1 MRDLLARRRTTAFVR
16 ARFAILAALVDTAAI
31 VAGSVGVGLVHHRA
45 VAGMGGLAGMLA
57 GLGLPAALLFVTANM
72 LRDEYGISVYLTF
85 AGHARRVF
93 LTWNMAFLTGLVLS
107 FATRRTG
114 EFSRGGMVLFY
125 GVGLFILVWC
135 RAFLVFHLKSS
146 ALVGK
151 VSAMRVVLVGAER
164 ELNDFAARYQPW
176 TLGVDVVASA
186 VLRGPDTLAVD
197 LALAAASARV
207 LRPDDVYVLVPW
219 SDDATIDACVA
230 AFMKVPA
237 SIHLGP
243 QPVLDRFSK
252 ASVSRI
258 GRISSLHLVRP
269 PLTMVEVMMK
279 RAFDVVVGCALL
291 LVLTPLFAAIAL
303 AIKLDSPG
311 PVFFL
316 QRRYG
321 FNQQTFRIVKF
332 RSMSVAEDGRGVVQ
346 AVRDDPRVTRLGRFL
361 RRYSIDELPQLLN
374 VLRGDMSLVG
384 PRPHALVHNQ
394 HFERS
399 IAVYARRHNVKPGI
413 TGWAQINGLRGE
425 IASDEMM
432 TQRVDHDL
440 YYIDNW
446 TFGLDL
452 RILGMTILS
461 PRAYDNAF

>member
-1 MRDLLARRRTTAFVR
+1 MDAL
-16 ARFAILAALVDTAAI
+16 AILVSA
-31 VAGSVGVGLVHHRA
+31 VGVAHHGIVDGA
-45 VAGMGGLAGMLA
+45 GGLGGTFAEI
-57 GLGLPAALLFVTANM
+57 GLPVALLFVTTNL
-72 LRDEYGISVYLTF
+72 LREEYGISVYLTF
-85 AGHARRVF
+85 AGHARRV
-93 LTWNMAFLTGLVLS
+93 LLAWNMAFLTALVAT
-107 FATRRTG
+107 FAVRRA
-114 EFSRGGMVLFY
+114 GGYALEDMVLFY
-125 GVGLFILVWC
+125 GVGLFVLVWC
-135 RAFLVFHLKSS
+135 RALLVFRLKSS

-164 ELNDFAARYQPW
+164 ELNDFSARYQPW
-176 TLGVDVVASA
+176 TLGVDVVASS

-219 SDDATIDACVA
+219 SDDTTIDACVA

-252 ASVSRI
+252 ASVSRV
-258 GRISSLHLVRP
+258 GRIASLHLVRP
-269 PLTMVEVMMK
+269 PLTTTAVMLK
-279 RAFDVVVGCALL
+279 RAFDVVVGFALL
-291 LVLTPLFAAIAL
+291 IALLPAFAAIAL
-303 AIKLDSPG
+303 AIKLDSHG

-321 FNQQTFRIVKF
+321 FNQETFHIVKF
-332 RSMSVAEDGRGVVQ
+332 RTMSVAEDGAGVAQ
-346 AVRDDPRVTRLGRFL
+346 AVRDDPRITRVGRFL
-361 RRYSIDELPQLLN
+361 RRHSVDELPQLLN

-384 PRPHALVHNQ
+384 PRPHALAHNQ
-394 HFERS
+394 RFERS

-413 TGWAQINGLRGE
+413 TGWAQINGLRGA
-425 IASDEMM
+425 IASDEVMAL
-432 TQRVDHDL
+432 RVDHDL

-452 RILGMTILS
+452 RILGMTALS
-461 PRAYDNAF
+461 SRAYQNAF

>member
-1 MRDLLARRRTTAFVR
+1 M
-16 ARFAILAALVDTAAI
+16 I
-31 VAGSVGVGLVHHRA
+31 AGAVGVGLVCR
-45 VAGMGGLAGMLA
+45 GFGLSGLRGDGLGVDGLGAD
-57 GLGLPAALLFVTANM
+57 LGLPVALLFVTFNM
-72 LRDEYGISVYLTF
+72 LREEYGIAVYLTF
-85 AGHARRVF
+85 AGHARRVL
-93 LTWNMAFLTGLVLS
+93 LTWNMAFLTALVVTL
-107 FATRRTG
+107 AIQRTG
-114 EFSRGGMVLFY
+114 GHDFGGHDFGGHDFGGHDLGGTVLFY
-125 GVGLFILVWC
+125 ATGLLGVVWC
-135 RAFLVFHLKSS
+135 RALVVFRLKAS

-151 VSAMRVVLVGAER
+151 VSATRVVLVGAER

-252 ASVSRI
+252 ASVSRV

-269 PLTMVEVMMK
+269 PLTTTQVLLK
-279 RAFDVVVGCALL
+279 RVFDVVVGAALL
-291 LVLTPLFAAIAL
+291 VALLPAFALVAL
-303 AIKLDSPG
+303 AIRLDGPG

-316 QRRYG
+316 QRRHG
-321 FNQQTFRIVKF
+321 FNQETFRIVKF
-332 RSMSVAEDGRGVVQ
+332 RTMRVAEDGTDVVQ
-346 AVRDDPRVTRLGRFL
+346 AARDDPRVTRVGRFL
-361 RRYSIDELPQLLN
+361 RRHSIDELPQLLN
-374 VLRGDMSLVG
+374 VLRGEMSLVG
-384 PRPHALVHNQ
+384 PRPHALAHNQ
-394 HFERS
+394 RFERS
-399 IAVYARRHNVKPGI
+399 IAAYARRHNVKPGI
-413 TGWAQINGLRGE
+413 TGWAQINGLRGA
-425 IASDEMM
+425 IASDEVMAL
-432 TQRVDHDL
+432 RVDHDL

-452 RILGMTILS
+452 RILGMTVLS
-461 PRAYDNAF
+461 SRAYDNAF

>member
-1 MRDLLARRRTTAFVR
+1 
-16 ARFAILAALVDTAAI
+16 
-31 VAGSVGVGLVHHRA
+31 
-45 VAGMGGLAGMLA
+45 MGGLVGTFAE
-57 GLGLPAALLFVTANM
+57 LGLLMAVLFVTSNM

-85 AGHARRVF
+85 AGHARRVL
-93 LTWNMAFLTGLVLS
+93 LTWNMAFLTVLVFT
-107 FATRRTG
+107 FATKRTG
-114 EFSRGGMVLFY
+114 EYSRASMVLFY
-125 GVGLFILVWC
+125 GIGFVVLIWC
-135 RAFLVFHLKSS
+135 RALLIFHLKAS
-146 ALVGK
+146 ALVGR
-151 VSAMRVVLVGAER
+151 VAAMRVVLVGAER

-176 TLGVDVVASA
+176 TLGVDIVSSA

-219 SDDATIDACVA
+219 SDDVTIDACVA

-269 PLTMVEVMMK
+269 PLTMTEVVLK
-279 RAFDVVVGCALL
+279 RVFDVVVGCALL
-291 LVLTPLFAAIAL
+291 LVLLPAFVAVAL
-303 AIKLDSPG
+303 AIKLDSRG

-321 FNQQTFRIVKF
+321 FNQETFRIVKF
-332 RSMSVAEDGRGVVQ
+332 RSMRVAEDGASVVQ
-346 AVRDDPRVTRLGRFL
+346 ATRDDPRVTRVGRFL
-361 RRYSIDELPQLLN
+361 RRHSIDELPQLLN

-384 PRPHALVHNQ
+384 PRPHALAHNQ

-413 TGWAQINGLRGE
+413 TGWAQINGLRGA
-425 IASDEMM
+425 IASDEVMAL
-432 TQRVDHDL
+432 RVDHDL

-452 RILGMTILS
+452 RILGMTVLS
-461 PRAYDNAF
+461 SRAYQNAF